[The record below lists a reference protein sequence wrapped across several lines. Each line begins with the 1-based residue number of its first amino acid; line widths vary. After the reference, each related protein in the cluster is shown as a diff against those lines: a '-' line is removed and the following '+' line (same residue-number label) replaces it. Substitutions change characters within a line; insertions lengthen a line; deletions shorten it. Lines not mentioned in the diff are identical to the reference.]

1 MELKHLLTNIKD
13 RQSLLNPELKSLQ
26 SELEIIYEKNALESG
41 VIDRGY
47 FSSFNVI
54 LDRYQERRIISQFMV
69 SEEEYVDNGKLVKI
83 PVVDIFTGFDN
94 RRLFILPKSVIRDLK
109 IDNLFN

>member
-1 MELKHLLTNIKD
+1 MDLKHLLTNIKD
-13 RQSLLNPELKSLQ
+13 RQSLLKPELKALQ

-47 FSSFNVI
+47 FSSFNLI
-54 LDRYQERRIISQFMV
+54 LDRYRESLIISQFMV
-69 SEEEYVDNGKLVKI
+69 SEEEYVDNGRLIKI
-83 PVVDIFTGFDN
+83 PVVDILTGFDN